1 MPIPT
6 DVSNETPIY
15 NKLSSYICINHF
27 SLEKYFH
34 KQKNV
39 KAIKNQG
46 LFIDSDK
53 TTKLTINTI

>member
-46 LFIDSDK
+46 QKEQL
-53 TTKLTINTI
+53 TRTLTKQQY

>member
-6 DVSNETPIY
+6 DVSNETSIY

-46 LFIDSDK
+46 QKEQL
-53 TTKLTINTI
+53 TRTLTKQQN

>member
-46 LFIDSDK
+46 QKEQL
-53 TTKLTINTI
+53 TRTLTKQQN